1 MSQYCSFDVQPSA
14 QNNAPNAGFQGH
26 LDQLCGNKEYEA
38 KVCANPESLDCLS
51 FKAACDLH
59 SMHHNEYDTYQMPY
73 APVTEVAPAV
83 PVEAEAPA
91 EEAPSCCRCCRCC
104 EGAEAVEAVE
114 EAPEEALE
122 EAADEAAEEAEP
134 VDEAAATQL
143 FIFGGLMKAV
153 NNVGNLLKGN

>member
-59 SMHHNEYDTYQMPY
+59 SMNHNEYDTYQMPY

-91 EEAPSCCRCCRCC
+91 EEAVPVAAVAA

-114 EAPEEALE
+114 AEEAPE

-134 VDEAAATQL
+134 VDEAAATQPVS
-143 FIFGGLMKAV
+143 IFGGLMKAV